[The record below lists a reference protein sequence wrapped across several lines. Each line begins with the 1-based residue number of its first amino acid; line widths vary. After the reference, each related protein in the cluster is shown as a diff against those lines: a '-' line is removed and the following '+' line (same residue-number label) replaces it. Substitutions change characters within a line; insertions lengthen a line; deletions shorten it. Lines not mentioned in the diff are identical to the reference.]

1 MTFEKK
7 SKKRKQFD
15 PSVNKSSN
23 TSNTNRDKQKAK
35 NTSQTV
41 DANDINSPT
50 VKMMKNGM
58 QKHKKRTYIIK
69 S

>member
-58 QKHKKRTYIIK
+58 
-69 S
+69 